1 MNPLQSF
8 FPESSEHSR
17 VVGLGCLCICF
28 ACFFTPLSTSLMGIF
43 SALAALCWLVSGQ
56 FIHIG
61 KYLKNYPAAAISLL
75 FFLFMCL
82 AISYS
87 PAETIEGLNTLKK
100 YRELFLLPVFVSM
113 LALSE
118 KYRNLAE
125 YSFIGGCIALMMISY
140 GIAFAWIPEHR
151 YGHSIVFHITH
162 NFFMA
167 VLSFWSLHYTFNS
180 RTLRPL
186 WLAVFILS
194 IINIFYIAPGRT
206 GMLVAS
212 CLLILF
218 LFQRFSCRNFLI
230 GIALLCSAVSAIYYT
245 SDNFAGRV
253 NEVVFEIKNYEP
265 GKARTSIGQRFD
277 WYRSG
282 IDLIRE
288 KPVLGYGTGSYPF
301 VQERLTTNSE
311 ITKTDNPHNEFL
323 FLTIQFGL
331 VGLLLF
337 ISLIAAQIF
346 FSRQIPLQKQML
358 LHGVILAITS
368 GSLINSLLF
377 DSQQGHFYLFMSAA
391 LMTAQAGDDNS
402 SIRKI

>member
-8 FPESSEHSR
+8 LSDSSKVNR
-17 VVGLGCLCICF
+17 VAGLGCMCICI

-43 SALAALCWLVSGQ
+43 SALAFLCWIFSGH
-56 FIHIG
+56 FISIG
-61 KYLKNYPAAAISLL
+61 KYLVRYPATSVSLL
-75 FFLFMCL
+75 FFFFMCF
-82 AISYS
+82 AISWS
-87 PAETIEGLNTLKK
+87 PAEFIESLNTLKK

-113 LALSE
+113 LSLSQR
-118 KYRNLAE
+118 YRTLAE
-125 YSFIGGCIALMMISY
+125 FSFIAGCIVLMIISY
-140 GIAFAWIPEHR
+140 GIAFGMVPEDR

-167 VLSFWSLHYTFNS
+167 VLSFWSLHYSFGS
-180 RTLRPL
+180 SKYRWV

-212 CLLILF
+212 CLMILF
-218 LFQRFSCRNFLI
+218 MFQRLSYRNCLI
-230 GIALLCSAVSAIYYT
+230 GIVLFCSAVTAIYYT

-253 NEVVFEIKNYEP
+253 EEVVFEIKNYEP

-282 IDLIRE
+282 IHLIVE
-288 KPVLGYGTGSYPF
+288 KPIIGHGTGSYPH
-301 VQERLTTNSE
+301 VQERVTTNSK
-311 ITKTDNPHNEFL
+311 IKKTDNPHNEYL
-323 FLTIQFGL
+323 FITIQFGL

-337 ISLIAAQIF
+337 FSLIAAQIF
-346 FSRQIPLQKQML
+346 FSRQIPVKKQML
-358 LHGVILAITS
+358 LHGVILAIAS

-391 LMTAQAGDDNS
+391 LMTAES
-402 SIRKI
+402 SDHSLSFRKI